1 MPGGETDMK
10 DLFSR
15 LFDRSLLKFLAV
27 GVLNT
32 LLGYAIMFTLYNL
45 ADWKSWGEAGYWAST
60 LANYIPTSI
69 LSFCLNRRFT
79 FQDQETGWRPAVRF
93 AVNILVCYLLAYGI
107 AKPLVSLLFAAAD
120 MDPAL
125 RGNLSMVAG
134 MGLFTLFNYL
144 GQKFFTF
151 RHKAGS

>member
-1 MPGGETDMK
+1 MK

-15 LFDRSLLKFLAV
+15 LFDKSFLKFLAV

-69 LSFCLNRRFT
+69 LSFYLNRRFT
-79 FQDQETGWRPAVRF
+79 FRDQETGWRPALRF
-93 AVNILVCYLLAYGI
+93 GINILVCYLLAYGV
-107 AKPLVSLLFAAAD
+107 AKPLVSLLFTAAGET
-120 MDPAL
+120 L